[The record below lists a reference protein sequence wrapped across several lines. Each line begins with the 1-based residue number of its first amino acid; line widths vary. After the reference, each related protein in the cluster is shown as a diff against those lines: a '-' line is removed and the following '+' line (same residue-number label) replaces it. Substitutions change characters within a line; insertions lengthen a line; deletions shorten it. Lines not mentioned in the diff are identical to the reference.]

1 MRTKL
6 PKPFDQAIIYDDS
19 KLYAC
24 LANYPI
30 VKGHTVIVWKRSVSD
45 LHLLSKKDYEYLMD
59 RVDEVR
65 NALMKTLK
73 VKKVYLIYMD
83 EANQVHW
90 HLVPRFNEKGFDVF
104 HHKPI
109 KLEDFSLTDQIKD
122 NLKIK
127 W

>member
-6 PKPFDQAIIYDDS
+6 PKPFEQAIIYDDS
-19 KLYAC
+19 KLYVC

-30 VKGHTVIVWKRSVSD
+30 VKGHTVIVWKKSVTD
-45 LHLLSKKDYEYLMD
+45 LHLLSNKDYEYLMD
-59 RVDEVR
+59 KVDEVR

-83 EANQVHW
+83 EANHVHW
-90 HLVPRFNEKGFDVF
+90 HLIPRYNEKGFDVF
-104 HHKPI
+104 QHKPN
-109 KLEDFSLTDQIKD
+109 KLTDFSLTNKIKS

-127 W
+127 